1 MARFSYQ
8 LSLQTLQTKTIMF
21 RFNKLTENVAKLTF
35 DSYNKQQSEL
45 TFAEAKLIKPNDN
58 FITIYGVI
66 TADDYSFIG
75 KLQKTPDNKWQYD
88 PSFKFDADTF
98 NAVRLDIPL
107 QTYASDNGKEIKASK
122 EEMYIASRL
131 LEDIGDGGMFEGSFD
146 LGCGSEIIFKINE
159 LKAGGTGANVDK
171 AVARKEKAFYNIVK
185 IDACGFITDELIATA
200 NNAQSDTKTNSKGG
214 KNYPSEGDKLLAR
227 AEFAK
232 RFLADDWDK
241 SKDYSTITFDECLD
255 TLNKRVEI
263 NGIDK
268 AEIMHILTLI
278 LS

>member
-1 MARFSYQ
+1 
-8 LSLQTLQTKTIMF
+8 MF
-21 RFNKLTENVAKLTF
+21 RFNKLIDNIARLTF

-98 NAVRLDIPL
+98 NAIRLDIPL
-107 QTYASDNGKEIKASK
+107 QTYTSDNGKEIKASK

-159 LKAGGTGANVDK
+159 LKAGGTGVNVDK

-185 IDACGFITDELIATA
+185 IDTCGLITDELIASA
-200 NNAQSDTKTNSKGG
+200 NNAQSENKNKSSGGSK
-214 KNYPSEGDKLLAR
+214 YQTEADKLYHR
-227 AEFAK
+227 AEFTK
-232 RFLADDWDK
+232 RFLADDWNKD
-241 SKDYSTITFDECLD
+241 KDYSTVSFDECLD
-255 TLNKRVEI
+255 ILDKREEI
-263 NGIDK
+263 NGTK
-268 AEIMHILTLI
+268 KEILELLALI